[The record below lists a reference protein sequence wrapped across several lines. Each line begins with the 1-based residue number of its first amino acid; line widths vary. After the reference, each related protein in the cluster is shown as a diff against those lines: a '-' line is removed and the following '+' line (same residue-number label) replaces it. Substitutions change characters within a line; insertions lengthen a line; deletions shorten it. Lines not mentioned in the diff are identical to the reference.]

1 MILAKKGLK
10 HLEGECSTR
19 VNWYGPNRDSQN
31 LSRILLLVET
41 PCSHNCV
48 FCSFDFR
55 IVRARDFQAEDSIE
69 AGKLT
74 RGDFLWPSGAS

>member
-48 FCSFDFR
+48 FLQF
-55 IVRARDFQAEDSIE
+55 
-69 AGKLT
+69 
-74 RGDFLWPSGAS
+74 

>member
-48 FCSFDFR
+48 FAVLILELLEQEIFKLR
-55 IVRARDFQAEDSIE
+55 IQS
-69 AGKLT
+69 KLEN
-74 RGDFLWPSGAS
+74 